1 MTRKKGYSL
10 IVLIIAIAVILIL
23 ASVSITALRTSRET
37 IASSDYIYDMKTVQE
52 MLQQYYVK
60 AGTLPVI
67 SEIPLDDVTIP
78 NDMKSQLDPL
88 DNENYYNVDL
98 GKIGNNT
105 IRNRERGYIVNEKT
119 LKVYSLTPLEYNDK
133 KYHTLTD
140 ELMGIENDYQFVDE
154 EVTIVGN
161 PTVWVE
167 RGRLRVILPRKAL
180 EGKDNTEYWKNWEF
194 KWDFG
199 SKTIEEMRDLI
210 KNYFEYGDTL
220 VVKTN
225 GVYTIYILQKSEDKE
240 MILKVNVDKV
250 DDIKPAYN
258 LDNAA
263 IQITDDQTGIAG
275 IYYKTL
281 NNYIENK
288 IYAGNLGE
296 TEDAG
301 RTELDFYLID
311 GKGKDLFIDMKKD
324 VVNYNAK
331 YTSILEDR
339 QKENERFSDLSDE
352 EKVEG
357 LAEHEGILSNFDDME
372 NALRLEYPYL
382 ADIYATTQTSQLV
395 LYIEDKAGNAVVI
408 GDEEIIGF
416 DMLTK
421 AYSLGTVLGN

>member
-1 MTRKKGYSL
+1 MTRKKGYSF
-10 IVLIIAIAVILIL
+10 IVLIIEIAVILIL
-23 ASVSITALRTSRET
+23 ASVSITALRTYRET
-37 IASSDYIYDMKTVQE
+37 IESSDYIYDMKTVQE

-133 KYHTLTD
+133 KYHTLTN

-199 SKTIEEMRDLI
+199 PKTIE
-210 KNYFEYGDTL
+210 
-220 VVKTN
+220 
-225 GVYTIYILQKSEDKE
+225 
-240 MILKVNVDKV
+240 
-250 DDIKPAYN
+250 
-258 LDNAA
+258 
-263 IQITDDQTGIAG
+263 
-275 IYYKTL
+275 
-281 NNYIENK
+281 
-288 IYAGNLGE
+288 
-296 TEDAG
+296 
-301 RTELDFYLID
+301 
-311 GKGKDLFIDMKKD
+311 
-324 VVNYNAK
+324 
-331 YTSILEDR
+331 
-339 QKENERFSDLSDE
+339 
-352 EKVEG
+352 
-357 LAEHEGILSNFDDME
+357 
-372 NALRLEYPYL
+372 
-382 ADIYATTQTSQLV
+382 
-395 LYIEDKAGNAVVI
+395 
-408 GDEEIIGF
+408 
-416 DMLTK
+416 
-421 AYSLGTVLGN
+421 